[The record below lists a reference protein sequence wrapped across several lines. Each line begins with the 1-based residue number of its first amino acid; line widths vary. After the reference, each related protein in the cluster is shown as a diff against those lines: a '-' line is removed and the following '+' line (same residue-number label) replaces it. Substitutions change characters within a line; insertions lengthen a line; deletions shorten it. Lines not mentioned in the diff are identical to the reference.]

1 MRACRAFSRGHV
13 QYCHAQVG
21 GAVTNPGSYA
31 CNALPAA
38 CGGVPSCACVTG
50 SATTC
55 NSNANG
61 DVTAT
66 LEVP

>member
-1 MRACRAFSRGHV
+1 V
-13 QYCHAQVG
+13 VG

-38 CGGVPSCACVTG
+38 CGGVPSCACVAG
-50 SATTC
+50 SATICGT
-55 NSNANG
+55 NADG